1 MMEKT
6 FMKRLFMVLG
16 ALGLIFALTNPVQSA
31 DLKNE
36 FLGIEWGADLSNI
49 KDFYV
54 LYKKGDIVY
63 YVNPDKYYKINES
76 VLPPVIYGC
85 YKGQFFAA
93 YIRLDQKESFE
104 EINSYMNSKYG
115 ISAIKARSDQE
126 IYRWKYDKIKIK
138 LKSGEEGK
146 GMKLAFYFTPLSDKL
161 NETEHEKV
169 EQTMKFLPIEKNKK
183 YPAIPL
189 LIF

>member
-1 MMEKT
+1 
-6 FMKRLFMVLG
+6 MKRLFMVLG

-76 VLPPVIYGC
+76 VIKDSFLPPTSGST
-85 YKGQFFAA
+85 KRNHLRRS
-93 YIRLDQKESFE
+93 IR
-104 EINSYMNSKYG
+104 
-115 ISAIKARSDQE
+115 
-126 IYRWKYDKIKIK
+126 
-138 LKSGEEGK
+138 
-146 GMKLAFYFTPLSDKL
+146 T
-161 NETEHEKV
+161 
-169 EQTMKFLPIEKNKK
+169 
-183 YPAIPL
+183 
-189 LIF
+189 